1 MSKLLVTGASGKLG
15 KTAVGLLLEQG
26 VAPSDI
32 IATTRDVSKL
42 ADFAAKGVDVR
53 AADFEDPASLEAA
66 FAGADRIALI
76 STDATAVPGQRIKQH
91 QNAVAAAKAAGIKHI
106 VYTSMP
112 NPGPES
118 KITFAGDHR
127 GTEEAIKASGM
138 TYTILRN
145 SWYQE
150 NHFMSLPA
158 AFQTGKWYTSTDG
171 GKLPHIAHADC
182 AAALVAALNSDNTAS
197 ETYTLTG
204 SQSLSYAE
212 IAAIASEATGKPLEV
227 VNLTDEQLAEG
238 MKAAGV
244 PEFMLPFL
252 LGIEAN
258 IREGQFDIVTDDFEK
273 LTGRKP
279 APIKDFFVR
288 VKDAITAPP
297 AAPAAH

>member
-15 KTAVGLLLEQG
+15 KTAVSLILEQG

-53 AADFEDPASLEAA
+53 AADFDDPSSLETA
-66 FAGADRIALI
+66 FVGADRIALI
-76 STDATAVPGQRIKQH
+76 STDAVDVPGKRLKQH
-91 QNAVAAAKAAGIKHI
+91 QTAVAAAKAAGIKHI

-150 NHFMSLPA
+150 NLFMSLPA
-158 AFQTGKWYTSTDG
+158 AFQSGKWYTSTDG
-171 GKLPHIAHADC
+171 GKLAHIAHADC
-182 AAALVAALNSDNTAS
+182 AAALAAALASDNTAS
-197 ETYTLTG
+197 ETLTLTG
-204 SQSLSYAE
+204 PQSLSYAE
-212 IAAIASEATGKPLEV
+212 IAALASEATGKSLDV

-258 IREGQFDIVTDDFEK
+258 VREGQFDVLTDDFEK

-279 APIKDFFVR
+279 STLKDFLVNA
-288 VKDAITAPP
+288 KDAISAPP
-297 AAPAAH
+297 AH